1 MPLTARQCV
10 IMLLRR
16 AKRKQRTSATLNLL
30 TGSVLCSIS
39 EEKLMC
45 KLSEDKPPPQT
56 EALTVFTPEKQA

>member
-16 AKRKQRTSATLNLL
+16 AERKQRTSATLNLL
-30 TGSVLCSIS
+30 TGSVLCSII
-39 EEKLMC
+39 EEKRMC
-45 KLSEDKPPPQT
+45 KLSENKPLPQT

>member
-10 IMLLRR
+10 IMLLR

-45 KLSEDKPPPQT
+45 KLSEDNPLPQT